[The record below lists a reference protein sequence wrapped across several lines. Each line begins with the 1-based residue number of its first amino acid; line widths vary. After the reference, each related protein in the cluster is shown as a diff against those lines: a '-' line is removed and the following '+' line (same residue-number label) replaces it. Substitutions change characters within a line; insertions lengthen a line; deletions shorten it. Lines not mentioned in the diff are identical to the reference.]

1 MLLARLQVL
10 EILSHVNKR
19 IKGHEAIQL
28 PLQELLQL
36 ALDPQS
42 APLVRNFGLVYA
54 EMACDRAP
62 LQSSLQSVRRCPVLL
77 IFHTYAVISW
87 RHKHNCCWR

>member
-1 MLLARLQVL
+1 MVSSINPCKLPQVL

-28 PLQELLQL
+28 PLQDLLQL

-54 EMACDRAP
+54 EMACERAP
-62 LQSSLQSVRRCPVLL
+62 LSTSLQSVGL
-77 IFHTYAVISW
+77 
-87 RHKHNCCWR
+87 